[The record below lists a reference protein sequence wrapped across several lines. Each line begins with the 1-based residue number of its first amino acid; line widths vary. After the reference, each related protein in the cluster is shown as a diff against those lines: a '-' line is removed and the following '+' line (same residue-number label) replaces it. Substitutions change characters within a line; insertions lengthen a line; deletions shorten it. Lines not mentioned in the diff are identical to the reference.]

1 MARTK
6 SAKKRARQSEE
17 RRERNRSVKSR
28 TKNAIRKIRE
38 LINAKKVE
46 EAKKLLPE
54 VISLIDKAS
63 SKGVWHKNKSARE
76 KSRLMRSLQG

>member
-6 SAKKRARQSEE
+6 SAKKRARQNEE
-17 RRERNRSVKSR
+17 RRERNRSVRSR
-28 TKNAIRKIRE
+28 TKNAIRKIKE
-38 LINAKKVE
+38 LISAKKVE
-46 EAKKLLPE
+46 EAKELLPE

-63 SKGVWHKNKSARE
+63 SKGAWHKNKSARE